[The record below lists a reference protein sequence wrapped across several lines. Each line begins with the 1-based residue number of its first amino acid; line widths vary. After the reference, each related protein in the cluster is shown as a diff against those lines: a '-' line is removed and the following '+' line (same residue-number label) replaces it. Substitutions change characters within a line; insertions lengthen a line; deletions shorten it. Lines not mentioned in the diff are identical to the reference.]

1 MMPSYVSSKEVAR
14 QGNLIIGEAAASVR
28 ISESRLQST
37 YLISSRNIV
46 QREENTDGFYFIFLI
61 GEYRW

>member
-37 YLISSRNIV
+37 YLISSRIIV
-46 QREENTDGFYFIFLI
+46 QKGEYRCFFFLRG